1 MRLHLWATP
10 YIVADSATTGKTMD
24 LTRWKSIL
32 VPREMY
38 LEVREMA
45 AQQGRT
51 ISGQLR
57 IMHDSYKMRTKWR
70 PSGSLSPSKADEP
83 AEG

>member
-1 MRLHLWATP
+1 MRLHLWAAL

-57 IMHDSYKMRTKWR
+57 IMHDSYKTKTKWR
-70 PSGSLSPSKADEP
+70 PSKADEP

>member
-57 IMHDSYKMRTKWR
+57 IMHDSYKIRTKWR
-70 PSGSLSPSKADEP
+70 PSKADEP